1 MVDPPRL
8 HQLSFRSS
16 SPSLSFHLTDQE
28 QSVPGMRRRHF
39 LSAPT
44 QAQVLQFSSSTINSL
59 AQCALP
65 SNPNPTLSDSF
76 LSPVSSAS
84 AAGADAEAVDYT
96 KIPKLLDSKFEAMD
110 KEGAVRPTIINVG
123 KRWTKTSKQ
132 SLLASPVTSTLGAD
146 EQKKERS
153 AAFDLLDALTKSG
166 GFEVHD
172 ASLHV
177 VIAATHCFDRSLVDT
192 VVQRNVNPIEKVEFS
207 SLIMASTIHNER
219 VENLVSRD
227 QVARL
232 LEHSPSLAIE

>member
-1 MVDPPRL
+1 MSEPPP
-8 HQLSFRSS
+8 QSKFEEPGGSE
-16 SPSLSFHLTDQE
+16 E
-28 QSVPGMRRRHF
+28 QKGPQRD
-39 LSAPT
+39 SAD
-44 QAQVLQFSSSTINSL
+44 SD
-59 AQCALP
+59 LP
-65 SNPNPTLSDSF
+65 
-76 LSPVSSAS
+76 SSAS
-84 AAGADAEAVDYT
+84 PADVVDYT

-123 KRWTKTSKQ
+123 KRWTKTSKK
-132 SLLASPVTSTLGAD
+132 SLLAAATSSTLGVE
-146 EQKKERS
+146 EQKKERG

-166 GFEVHD
+166 GFEVQD

-227 QVARL
+227 QVSRL
-232 LEHSPSLAIE
+232 LEHSPSLAVE

>member
-1 MVDPPRL
+1 V
-8 HQLSFRSS
+8 
-16 SPSLSFHLTDQE
+16 
-28 QSVPGMRRRHF
+28 
-39 LSAPT
+39 
-44 QAQVLQFSSSTINSL
+44 
-59 AQCALP
+59 
-65 SNPNPTLSDSF
+65 
-76 LSPVSSAS
+76 
-84 AAGADAEAVDYT
+84 VDYT

-123 KRWTKTSKQ
+123 KRWTKSSKK
-132 SLLASPVTSTLGAD
+132 SLLAPATTCSLGVE

-207 SLIMASTIHNER
+207 SMIMATTIHNEG
-219 VENLVSRD
+219 VENLVVGD

-232 LEHSPSLAIE
+232 LEHSPSLIPEHLR